1 MWCCTVQKNILLSNS
16 LCLAELAQITVNGRL
31 GVTVYLVFPSFNE
44 WHRHQPS
51 WPSKKSR
58 FYFSLPPY
66 SVNHQCPLVHHL
78 NNSWILPLF
87 PVRTWYR
94 HCLDLAHP
102 HEPAFQCSSP
112 GDSLPTGCFF
122 QCVLCTALVLSGKHK
137 SDHFTLLH
145 YIRFL
150 RTLRRNDK
158 L

>member
-16 LCLAELAQITVNGRL
+16 LCLAELAQITVNGRP

-112 GDSLPTGCFF
+112 GDFPAYGLFLPVRSLHSSSSLWKAQIWPFYSTPLY
-122 QCVLCTALVLSGKHK
+122 QIPQNPEEKW
-137 SDHFTLLH
+137 
-145 YIRFL
+145 
-150 RTLRRNDK
+150 
-158 L
+158 